1 MVKKI
6 DKKIVAYKVRTKDEP
21 QEISLHRMT
30 WCICTKPCCARSG

>member
-21 QEISLHRMT
+21 QEISPRRMT
-30 WCICTKPCCARSG
+30 WYTCTKPCCVRSD

>member
-21 QEISLHRMT
+21 QEDLS
-30 WCICTKPCCARSG
+30 AQDDVV